1 MGQLGK
7 IAKWMPWLVGVA
19 VLAAVIAAS
28 LHFSENRAFF
38 DLLRHAKPLWLLLAA
53 GFQAATYVVEGI
65 VWRQISAAA
74 GFKLRVGS
82 VAKISIAK
90 LFVDQAIPSGGLSGS
105 VMTASAL
112 EKKRIPEP
120 IIAAAVALE
129 RASGYTA
136 YVIGV
141 IAALVLGVTHGRLR
155 AGVFIAAGLF
165 TLFAVSMSTGIVALA
180 GSRWKMPKP
189 LNRIKPLASLVK
201 FVQTADSDLVRNPVN
216 LSVAVGLQLLIIA
229 LDTSTMLAVIHS
241 LGGKIPATGVFVSFM
256 ISSLF
261 RTIGF
266 MPGGLG
272 TFEATSVLTL
282 KMFGASVALGLS
294 ATLLF
299 RGLSYWLPMLP
310 GMYFAR
316 KLTKKKAGARGEGR
330 GA

>member
-1 MGQLGK
+1 MGQVGK
-7 IAKWMPWLVGVA
+7 IAKWIPWLVGLA

-28 LHFSENRAFF
+28 LHFTENKAFF
-38 DLLRHAKPLWLLLAA
+38 ELLSRAQPMWLFVAA
-53 GFQAATYVVEGI
+53 GLQAATYVVEGI

-74 GFKLRVGS
+74 GFNLRLGS

-112 EKKRIPEP
+112 ESKRIPEP
-120 IIAAAVALE
+120 IIAAAVSLE
-129 RASGYTA
+129 RASGYGA

-141 IAALVLGVTHGRLR
+141 LAALVLGATHGPLR

-180 GSRWKMPKP
+180 GSRWKMPK
-189 LNRIKPLASLVK
+189 LLKRIKPLAALVK
-201 FVQTADSDLVRNPVN
+201 FVQHADKHLVRNPLY

-241 LGGKIPATGVFVSFM
+241 LRGEIPATGVFVSFM

-282 KMFGASVALGLS
+282 RMFGATLALALS

-316 KLTKKKAGARGEGR
+316 RLSKKA
-330 GA
+330 

>member
-1 MGQLGK
+1 
-7 IAKWMPWLVGVA
+7 MPWLVGVA

-28 LHFSENRAFF
+28 LHYSENKAFF
-38 DLLRHAKPLWLLLAA
+38 QLLQDARPIWLLLATA
-53 GFQAATYVVEGI
+53 LQAATYVVEGV

-74 GFKLRVGS
+74 GFELGVGS

-112 EKKRIPEP
+112 ESKRVPEP
-120 IIAAAVALE
+120 IIAAAVSLE
-129 RASGYTA
+129 RASGYAA
-136 YVIGV
+136 YVFAL

-155 AGVFIAAGLF
+155 AGVFIAAALF

-180 GSRWKMPKP
+180 GSRWRMPRVLK
-189 LNRIKPLASLVK
+189 RIKPLASLVS
-201 FVQTADSDLVRNPVN
+201 FVQHADRHLVRNPVN
-216 LSVAVGLQLLIIA
+216 LSVAVGLQLLIVA
-229 LDTSTMLAVIHS
+229 LDTSTMIAVIHS
-241 LGGKIPATGVFVSFM
+241 LGGRIPATGVFVSFM

-282 KMFGASVALGLS
+282 RMFGAKVPLALS

-310 GMYFAR
+310 GMYFA
-316 KLTKKKAGARGEGR
+316 KGLSKKKT
-330 GA
+330 

>member
-1 MGQLGK
+1 
-7 IAKWMPWLVGVA
+7 

-28 LHFSENRAFF
+28 LHYSENKAFF
-38 DLLRHAKPLWLLLAA
+38 QLLRDARPVWLLVAA
-53 GFQAATYVVEGI
+53 SLQTATYIVEGF

-74 GFKLRVGS
+74 GFELSVTS

-112 EKKRIPEP
+112 EKKRVPEP

-129 RASGYTA
+129 RASGYAA
-136 YVIGV
+136 YVIAV

-165 TLFAVSMSTGIVALA
+165 TLFAISMSTGIVALA
-180 GSRWKMPKP
+180 GSRWRMPKP
-189 LNRIKPLASLVK
+189 LKRIKPLASLLS
-201 FVQTADSDLVRNPVN
+201 FVQQADRHLVRNPVN
-216 LSVAVGLQLLIIA
+216 LSVAVGLQLLIVA
-229 LDTSTMLAVIHS
+229 LDTSTMIAVIHS
-241 LGGKIPATGVFVSFM
+241 LRGEIPATGVFVSFM

-282 KMFGASVALGLS
+282 RMFGAKLPLALS

-310 GMYFAR
+310 GMYFAK
-316 KLTKKKAGARGEGR
+316 KLSTKKSHAPRPKPQASRRPKPQA
-330 GA
+330 

>member
-1 MGQLGK
+1 
-7 IAKWMPWLVGVA
+7 MPWLVGLA
-19 VLAAVIAAS
+19 VLAAVIAAT
-28 LHFSENRAFF
+28 LHFTENKAFF
-38 DLLRHAKPLWLLLAA
+38 ELLRRAQPLWLAVAA
-53 GFQAATYVVEGI
+53 GFQAATYVVEGV

-74 GFKLRVGS
+74 GFNLRVGS

-105 VMTASAL
+105 VLTASAL
-112 EKKRIPEP
+112 ESKRIPEP

-165 TLFAVSMSTGIVALA
+165 TLFAISMSTGIVALA
-180 GSRWKMPKP
+180 GSRWKMPKVVK
-189 LNRIKPLASLVK
+189 RIKPLASLLE
-201 FVQTADSDLVRNPVN
+201 FVQHADKHLVRNPVN
-216 LSVAVGLQLLIIA
+216 FSVAVGLQLLIIA
-229 LDTSTMLAVIHS
+229 LDTATMFAVIHA
-241 LGGKIPATGVFVSFM
+241 LRGEIPATGIFVSFM

-282 KMFGASVALGLS
+282 RMFGATIALGLS

-316 KLTKKKAGARGEGR
+316 RLSKKKS
-330 GA
+330 